1 MDAKRVFT
9 NEGAEVDS
17 VNLLQDGMKL
27 LVSEQS
33 TVSLDDVI
41 ALALEVA
48 DGKREAKTPAPY
60 VPPPKSQE
68 REKVKD
74 KEREREK
81 EKGSDKDEDQHHQE
95 PPPKS
100 TTPPSSNNNPKPP
113 DIAKANLQLEE
124 FAIKVIFFFL
134 FFCFSFVLA
143 FAFDCFSRS
152 LNLSNF

>member
-48 DGKREAKTPAPY
+48 EGKREAKTPTPS
-60 VPPPKSQE
+60 VPPPKSQV

-81 EKGSDKDEDQHHQE
+81 EKGADKDEDHHQE

-100 TTPPSSNNNPKPP
+100 TTPPSSNNPKPP
-113 DIAKANLQLEE
+113 DIAKANIQLEE
-124 FAIKVIFFFL
+124 FAIKVIYFFL
-134 FFCFSFVLA
+134 FFICFSFVLA
-143 FAFDCFSRS
+143 FAFACFSRS
-152 LNLSNF
+152 SIYRIC